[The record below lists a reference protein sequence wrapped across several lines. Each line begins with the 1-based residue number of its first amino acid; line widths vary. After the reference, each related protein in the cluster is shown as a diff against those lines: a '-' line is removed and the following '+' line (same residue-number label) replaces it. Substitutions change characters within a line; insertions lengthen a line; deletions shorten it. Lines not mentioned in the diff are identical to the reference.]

1 MAIIDNFI
9 HSSGGG
15 GSSQNMRTDYSDIL
29 EYSEVEE
36 KWTRVGEMSQPR
48 VFGAVS
54 VVNFDEYK
62 KYCQYVSRVHSDSD
76 LR

>member
-36 KWTRVGEMSQPR
+36 KWSRVGEMSHPR
-48 VFGAVS
+48 SLSAIS
-54 VVNFDEYK
+54 IVNFDESRLD
-62 KYCQYVSRVHSDSD
+62 KY
-76 LR
+76 L

>member
-36 KWTRVGEMSQPR
+36 KWKRVGEMSKHR
-48 VFGAVS
+48 SSGAVS

-62 KYCQYVSRVHSDSD
+62 EYC
-76 LR
+76 L